1 MPAPRRD
8 VTRHVTRRH
17 PPRSLSL
24 LALEERLL
32 EAEIPDSVVGRE
44 KEGREGLSEDGARLC
59 RHLVGDVVAQFA
71 QSDLPVLC
79 DRVWI
84 AVGFFP
90 AESLEEE
97 ISQGAV
103 PPAGILVSQ
112 TVDQRQLDF
121 PASDN

>member
-44 KEGREGLSEDGARLC
+44 KEGREGLSEDGAGLY
-59 RHLVGDVVAQFA
+59 RHLIGDVVAQFA
-71 QSDLPVLC
+71 QRDPAVPRG
-79 DRVWI
+79 RVRVT
-84 AVGFFP
+84 VGFFP
-90 AESLEEE
+90 AQTLEKE
-97 ISQGAV
+97 IR
-103 PPAGILVSQ
+103 L
-112 TVDQRQLDF
+112 R
-121 PASDN
+121 